1 MNATD
6 MTVDPSGVRD
16 RLPTIPATAVDEL
29 VQRQPTLERPGRPPT
44 TPPSATAN
52 GSQTV
57 IVADAAAQPT
67 DRQGC

>member
-29 VQRQPTLERPGRPPT
+29 GQRQPTLERPGRPT
-44 TPPSATAN
+44 H
-52 GSQTV
+52 
-57 IVADAAAQPT
+57 DAPVRNRKREP
-67 DRQGC
+67 DRDRRRRRSSTY